1 MTPDQMLHAYNE
13 LALTTT
19 RFSDITHELTERMGQ
34 GYVWNVLC
42 RLADNDDDLDVYW
55 ACLLRWLSNE
65 VPGIVSLTRH
75 SQRLLNAEI
84 ARIDPSLVQEV
95 EEQLAQV
102 FASISKTSW
111 GQAPAITKRSL
122 LYRFR
127 RLMTGG

>member
-1 MTPDQMLHAYNE
+1 MQTQSGLGNEFGQSVALRSVHLEGQLQGLLLTMTMKQLEIPA
-13 LALTTT
+13 
-19 RFSDITHELTERMGQ
+19 F
-34 GYVWNVLC
+34 
-42 RLADNDDDLDVYW
+42 
-55 ACLLRWLSNE
+55 
-65 VPGIVSLTRH
+65 LTRR
-75 SQRLLNAEI
+75 SQGLLNAEI
-84 ARIDPSLVQEV
+84 ARIDPSLVQEA